1 MRTTRRAELALTKGL
16 SLGRSETHRI
26 ILESPSQLSRSGDR
40 VGALSS
46 NPRDRIEIIAN
57 ILSTLF
63 IYFLPPSF
71 SPLRREVRGI
81 ANQAFR
87 DTRPAIWS
95 WNEIQ
100 AIRATY
106 PLMDLRRKNPAGRFM
121 PGIKWNMGKVSS
133 RDVGGIASS
142 LPWSRGIAK
151 NSSITRICYFKSPL
165 PFFYSSRGDGQ
176 ILNDCFRSFFYSSI
190 EWREDRNHLDFHR
203 KFLKQFLYVWCR
215 DFGISRNSRFIFSR

>member
-106 PLMDLRRKNPAGRFM
+106 PLMDLRRKNPVGRFM

-151 NSSITRICYFKSPL
+151 NSSITRIRCFRSPL
-165 PFFYSSRGDGQ
+165 PFFYSSMRGNGQ

-203 KFLKQFLYVWCR
+203 KFLKQFLYVWCP
-215 DFGISRNSRFIFSR
+215 DFEISRNSRFIIR